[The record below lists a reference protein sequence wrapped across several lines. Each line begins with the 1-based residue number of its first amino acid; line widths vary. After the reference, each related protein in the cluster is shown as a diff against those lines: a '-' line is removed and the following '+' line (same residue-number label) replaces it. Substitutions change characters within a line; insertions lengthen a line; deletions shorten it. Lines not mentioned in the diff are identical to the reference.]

1 MRLCLI
7 PSTICSNWRRN
18 CSLAAEED
26 MALRDRRTEH
36 TRQHACSHVLV
47 TACFY
52 SLLEVVVDRVE
63 QIHLQTGKQRWAF
76 GRCRWRCCVHWP
88 PSPGKPSCR
97 LACCTAWRTAS
108 SLCAWQKLKQR
119 MWESLLLSGL
129 GKHRAAHTHLGCRAP
144 GTSSGTESARPDW
157 APRRSSSAGRR
168 SHGSFEPECRSEVT
182 LNRVEHDRVSSV
194 GVTCQLIG
202 WSVCVCV
209 SVYLPWEAGSSAA
222 SLSPCCTVCQSA
234 GFAPGRHK
242 NRRDRLRSSKA
253 QRQRWSNL
261 LFAVVLSWRCLQLFD
276 VLLQTDHLLLQT
288 HTWGQ
293 NQARVKVRH
302 LWWWGKGNMMEVSV
316 CVFVCV
322 HSLYS
327 ASWTPAPAVSGSRSW
342 SLAPS
347 ASQER
352 CSRDMT
358 TSSDTC
364 PLQPITALDRAEK
377 YSPLHF

>member
-36 TRQHACSHVLV
+36 TRQHACSYVLV

-52 SLLEVVVDRVE
+52 SLLEVVMDRVE

-76 GRCRWRCCVHWP
+76 GRCRRRCCVHWP

-157 APRRSSSAGRR
+157 ALRRSSSAGRR

-182 LNRVEHDRVSSV
+182 W
-194 GVTCQLIG
+194 TA
-202 WSVCVCV
+202 WSMTASPPWALPASWLAEACVCV
-209 SVYLPWEAGSSAA
+209 W
-222 SLSPCCTVCQSA
+222 VCIYHEQ
-234 GFAPGRHK
+234 P
-242 NRRDRLRSSKA
+242 DPL
-253 QRQRWSNL
+253 QL
-261 LFAVVLSWRCLQLFD
+261 LFLRVVLSVNQLVSLLDNTKTD
-276 VLLQTDHLLLQT
+276 VTVWEAQRHKGRGDRTFSSPSSCPDAAFSSSMFCCRRT
-288 HTWGQ
+288 ISSCKHTPE
-293 NQARVKVRH
+293 VR
-302 LWWWGKGNMMEVSV
+302 
-316 CVFVCV
+316 
-322 HSLYS
+322 
-327 ASWTPAPAVSGSRSW
+327 TRPGSRSDICDGGGRGIW
-342 SLAPS
+342 W
-347 ASQER
+347 
-352 CSRDMT
+352 
-358 TSSDTC
+358 
-364 PLQPITALDRAEK
+364 K
-377 YSPLHF
+377 